1 MEQLSLLDAIRG
13 GVKAVQ
19 LPQAVEH
26 EVVQRMAM
34 LILATVRGGEA
45 TVPSEEA
52 CRDD

>member
-1 MEQLSLLDAIRG
+1 MLSSLAATPSLSSA
-13 GVKAVQ
+13 KAVQ
-19 LPQAVEH
+19 PPQSVEH

-45 TVPSEEA
+45 TPTTGEA